1 MGRMFRPS
9 LASSLMLAAC
19 SWLAATYASADGF
32 SGLPMATHIVVEKSE
47 RRMTLYE
54 NERVLHTYRVA
65 LGVEPVG
72 AKQVEGDQR
81 TPEGRYRIVARNPRS
96 DYFLSLQVSYPDTR
110 DLERARRAGVK
121 PGGAIMIHGLPNQ
134 LRQSPEY
141 YSKTDWT
148 DGCIALSN
156 ADMMEVWMLV
166 PENTPIEIRP

>member
-1 MGRMFRPS
+1 MCRSLRTWFLS
-9 LASSLMLAAC
+9 LAVLPWFAA
-19 SWLAATYASADGF
+19 WAHADAYSA
-32 SGLPMATHIVVEKSE
+32 LPMATRILVEKSD

-54 NERVLHTYRVA
+54 NDRVLRRYRVA

-72 AKQVEGDQR
+72 PKQVEGDQR

-96 DYFLSLQVSYPDTR
+96 DFFLSLLVSYPDAG
-110 DLERARRAGVK
+110 DLARARRAGAK

-134 LRQSPEY
+134 PRQSPEY
-141 YSKTDWT
+141 YAKTDWT

>member
-1 MGRMFRPS
+1 MVRTLRRWS
-9 LASSLMLAAC
+9 LWLVLLSSWAVVAR
-19 SWLAATYASADGF
+19 ADAYSA
-32 SGLPMATHIVVEKSE
+32 LPMATRILVEKSD
-47 RRMTLYE
+47 RRLTLFE
-54 NERVLHTYRVA
+54 NDRVLRRYRVA

-72 AKQVEGDQR
+72 PKQVEGDQR

-96 DYFLSLQVSYPDTR
+96 DFFLSLLVSYPDVR
-110 DLERARRAGVK
+110 DSERARRLGAK

-134 LRQSPEY
+134 PRQSPEY
-141 YSKTDWT
+141 YAKTDWT

>member
-1 MGRMFRPS
+1 MWFSLLAVLPS
-9 LASSLMLAAC
+9 LASVALADAY
-19 SWLAATYASADGF
+19 SALPTATRI
-32 SGLPMATHIVVEKSE
+32 LVEKSD
-47 RRMTLYE
+47 RRMTLFE
-54 NERVLHTYRVA
+54 NDRVLRRYRVA

-72 AKQVEGDQR
+72 PKQVEGDQR

-96 DYFLSLQVSYPDTR
+96 DFFLSLLVSYPDAG
-110 DLERARRAGVK
+110 DLERARRTGAK

-134 LRQSPEY
+134 PRQSPEY
-141 YSKTDWT
+141 YAKTDWT